1 MPVLAEITGFHDEMT
16 AWRRDIHAHP
26 ELGFEEARTSELVA
40 ARLREMGL
48 EVHRGLGRTGVVGT
62 LRAGAGPAI
71 GLRADMDALPLQET
85 NKFAHRSRHDG
96 RMHACG
102 HDGHTT
108 MLLGAA
114 RYLAAT
120 RNFSG
125 TVNFLFQPAEEGL
138 GGAKAMIDDGLF
150 EKFPVDWVYALHNFP
165 LLPAGH
171 FMIRPGAMMAAA
183 SGFDLL
189 VRGRGSH
196 AARPEAGVDPIL
208 AAAHIVTAVQSI
220 VSRNVAPQDT
230 AVVSITNIHGG
241 TARNIIPEEVT
252 IGGNVRAFRPEV
264 TDLIEAAVD
273 RIARGAAMQFGA
285 EVEMSFQR
293 IYPALLNHARE
304 AAVAAD
310 VAADVV
316 GEGNVVRNGPIIM
329 ASEDFS
335 YMLQE
340 RPGAYIFV
348 GNGEGEGS
356 CEVHNPGYDFNDAIL
371 PIGASYFARL
381 VELNL
386 PKTTSN

>member
-1 MPVLAEITGFHDEMT
+1 MPVLREIAAFHDEMT
-16 AWRRDIHAHP
+16 AWRRDLHAHP

-40 ARLREMGL
+40 ERLAAMGL
-48 EVHRGLGRTGVVGT
+48 EVHRGLGRTGVVAT
-62 LRAGAGPAI
+62 ITTGAGPAI

-102 HDGHTT
+102 HDGHTA

-114 RYLAAT
+114 RYLAKT

-125 TVNFLFQPAEEGL
+125 TVNFFFQPAEEGL

-150 EKFPVDWVYALHNFP
+150 EKFPVDSVYALHNFP
-165 LLPAGH
+165 MHRAGS
-171 FMIRPGAMMAAA
+171 FTLKPGPMMAAA
-183 SGFDLL
+183 SGFEL
-189 VRGRGSH
+189 VVHGRGTH
-196 AARPEAGVDPIL
+196 AARPEAGIDPIVT
-208 AAAHIVTAVQSI
+208 AAHIVTALQTV
-220 VSRNVAPQDT
+220 VSRNIAPQDT
-230 AVVSITNIHGG
+230 AVLSITKLHSG
-241 TARNIIPEEVT
+241 TANNIIPEEAVIT
-252 IGGNVRAFRPEV
+252 GNVRAFRPEV
-264 TDLIEAAVD
+264 TDAIEAAVN
-273 RIARGAAMQFGA
+273 RIAKGAALQFGA
-285 EVEMSFQR
+285 EVTVDFR
-293 IYPALLNHARE
+293 RVYPPLLNHARE
-304 AAVAAD
+304 ATIAAD

-316 GEGNVVRNGPIIM
+316 GEANVVRNGPIIM

-335 YMLQE
+335 YMLE
-340 RPGAYIFV
+340 KRPGAYIFV

-386 PKTTSN
+386 PKSNAG